1 MQPVCRTVSG
11 VYVRHS
17 CAFHHAP
24 PRAATTRRGNV
35 TRNPRPHDARRPK
48 TAGNASVPLA
58 CSLRP
63 LRAMTISAR
72 ARRSL
77 AIVMTAG
84 LACAG
89 CGGESAPATPE
100 ARLQKGKDV
109 IQHMSDTLEKAQAFS
124 VTTRE
129 TREQAKVAG
138 GQPVPVTL
146 TRQTIV
152 RRPDRLYFKTTGD
165 NDNEAWYDG
174 IGLTYVAH
182 KDKVFAQARMPET
195 LDRTLDAMSERYNIQ
210 VPLADLLYSKP
221 AHALISDTTT
231 GGWTGK
237 EAVDG
242 QDCDHVAFEDRGI
255 KWEMWVAPD
264 GLPRRAKA
272 EFPAT
277 RRLRRADVTFSDW
290 NLSPTIDAKRFE
302 PAVPADYEGIA
313 MIQRAAILR
322 NNPDEAVPTGG
333 KK

>member
-1 MQPVCRTVSG
+1 MTIRARAQG
-11 VYVRHS
+11 YV
-17 CAFHHAP
+17 AI
-24 PRAATTRRGNV
+24 
-35 TRNPRPHDARRPK
+35 
-48 TAGNASVPLA
+48 
-58 CSLRP
+58 
-63 LRAMTISAR
+63 AMT
-72 ARRSL
+72 L
-77 AIVMTAG
+77 G
-84 LACAG
+84 LLCVG
-89 CGGESAPATPE
+89 CTRESAPATPE
-100 ARLQKGKDV
+100 ARLQQGKDV
-109 IQHMSDTLEKAQAFS
+109 IQRMSDTLEKAQAFS
-124 VTTRE
+124 VTTHE
-129 TREQAKVAG
+129 TREQAKAAG
-138 GQPVPVTL
+138 GQPVPVAL
-146 TRQTIV
+146 TRLTIV

-210 VPLADLLYSKP
+210 VPLADILYSKP